1 MDKFL
6 LGIANAKTPVTLTVK
21 VIPKSARNEIAGMLA
36 DGTLKVKIA
45 APPEKGQANE
55 MLRAFFGGAMQA
67 AQKTRCHCRGP
78 RLQPEDR
85 AARLSGPPRNSIFQ
99 P

>member
-1 MDKFL
+1 MDEFL
-6 LGIANAKTPVTLTVK
+6 LGIANAKTPITLTVK

-55 MLRAFFGGAMQA
+55 MLRAFLAEQCKLPKRRIVIVAGRASSR
-67 AQKTRCHCRGP
+67 KIV
-78 RLQPEDR
+78 RL
-85 AARLSGPPRNSIFQ
+85 G
-99 P
+99 